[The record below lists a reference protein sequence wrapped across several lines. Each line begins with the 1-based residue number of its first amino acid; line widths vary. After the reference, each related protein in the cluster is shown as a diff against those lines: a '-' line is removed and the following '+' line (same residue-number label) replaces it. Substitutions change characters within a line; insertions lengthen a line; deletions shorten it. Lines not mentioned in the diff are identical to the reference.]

1 MIKAILISD
10 SSGFPFYSRS
20 VNSFEELNKN
30 LFSGLI
36 CAIGKIGKKLFKQNL
51 ATIHFGANI
60 SQSHMI
66 VISKQL
72 FSEKKIVYFAFF
84 IEGEC
89 NHILIKE
96 IAASIFIEVKSF
108 LSVQSEH
115 LAEIQLKIDNLL
127 AKKYGNLNF
136 CL

>member
-10 SSGFPFYSRS
+10 SVGFPFYSRS

-36 CAIGKIGKKLFKQNL
+36 CAIGKIGKKLFHQNL
-51 ATIHFGANI
+51 ATIHFGDNV
-60 SQSHMI
+60 SQSHM
-66 VISKQL
+66 VIIAKQL
-72 FSEKKIVYFAFF
+72 FLEKKIIYFAFF

-89 NHILIKE
+89 NHILLKE

-108 LSVQSEH
+108 LSMPSED
-115 LAEIQLKIDNLL
+115 LTQIQGKIDNIL